1 MESVIK
7 KPIMNA
13 LQRLYSPTNSQTLNK
28 WQPVRLSVLHCP
40 SVDGVGTLA
49 PLFRCCRRD
58 NAAILTQRTQN
69 SGKPKA
75 LLQLQ
80 RQLKS
85 VAIILNGQNQQQQQ
99 QQQQHQQQQQQQH
112 QQPQQRINCHND
124 SSLFT
129 PSPESWHRHFGL
141 GLATCNLQLAT
152 CCLLMEIIMCGA
164 VAVSVAVRL
173 FSARRCSYSGYSP
186 VAAKVAIIRF
196 SYFPFCSPNC
206 IVFVA
211 ITDLQPVELIR
222 SCPSA

>member
-75 LLQLQ
+75 VSLKWTQLNSTGATAMQ
-80 RQLKS
+80 KLKLI
-85 VAIILNGQNQQQQQ
+85 IILMQNIMRKYKIIYLCLPVVATAAATQVGG
-99 QQQQHQQQQQQQH
+99 
-112 QQPQQRINCHND
+112 HN
-124 SSLFT
+124 FKWAEPAAAAT
-129 PSPESWHRHFGL
+129 A
-141 GLATCNLQLAT
+141 LAAAASAT
-152 CCLLMEIIMCGA
+152 A
-164 VAVSVAVRL
+164 TAAT
-173 FSARRCSYSGYSP
+173 SAA
-186 VAAKVAIIRF
+186 AAKNQL
-196 SYFPFCSPNC
+196 S
-206 IVFVA
+206 
-211 ITDLQPVELIR
+211 
-222 SCPSA
+222 